1 MAWAQH
7 AAVFRCYYC
16 VRKWPHCELGASRQE
31 PSANLAVDPTPLFN
45 GTSCIQDFP
54 VCVDTGTEC
63 GNSCEI
69 PYDEKTCSKL
79 ATVFGL
85 SYSRFSALNPAL
97 LCTADKEI
105 ALGTSVC
112 MGGTCG
118 D

>member
-1 MAWAQH
+1 MWLGPNTPPFSGAIIA
-7 AAVFRCYYC
+7 
-16 VRKWPHCELGASRQE
+16 CENGLTVSSAPLVKN
-31 PSANLAVDPTPLFN
+31 PSANLAVDSTPLFN

-54 VCVDTGTEC
+54 VCVDKGTEC

-69 PYDEKTCSKL
+69 PYEKSCSQL